1 VCGLGC
7 HAKTFKPGNWIK
19 WVFEALFRRRLKGN
33 ERKVTPMTSGS
44 PNVIEIKL
52 DRLID
57 DMRLLRSQ
65 TIAFDRQ
72 LKGIEAYLKPSE
84 QPESQSRPWF
94 AAAVRAG
101 ARTVLALV
109 AVGAA
114 TGAVLHY
121 LGT

>member
-1 VCGLGC
+1 MPKSLSREIRSSGYS
-7 HAKTFKPGNWIK
+7 
-19 WVFEALFRRRLKGN
+19 EALFRRLLKGN
-33 ERKVTPMTSGS
+33 ERKVRPMTSGS
-44 PNVIEIKL
+44 PNVIESKL

-57 DMRLLRSQ
+57 DMRFLRAQ
-65 TIAFDRQ
+65 VIGFDKHLTR
-72 LKGIEAYLKPSE
+72 IEVYLKPSE

-109 AVGAA
+109 AVGAT